1 MIDDGSIPRPKE
13 VKWNVTPLKVT
24 ALVVGLGAR
33 LERAAA
39 DPAAG
44 QSSPLPSE
52 APVAAAAAPPIK
64 ARREGMC
71 RAWCDDDSEFDAS
84 GHPLLSMLNS
94 CICPP
99 NPDRIWMQPKS
110 LTPHG

>member
-1 MIDDGSIPRPKE
+1 VIDDGSIPRPKE
-13 VKWNVTPLKVT
+13 LTWNVTPMTVN
-24 ALVVGLGAR
+24 AAVVGLGAR
-33 LERAAA
+33 LECAAA
-39 DPAAG
+39 DPEAG

-64 ARREGMC
+64 ARREVMC

-84 GHPLLSMLNS
+84 GHPLLSMPNN
-94 CICPP
+94 CIVPP
-99 NPDRIWMQPKS
+99 NPDRIWAQLKS

>member
-1 MIDDGSIPRPKE
+1 MIDDGSIPRPKP
-13 VKWNVTPLKVT
+13 VKWNVTPLIVT
-24 ALVVGLGAR
+24 AFVVGLGPR
-33 LERAAA
+33 FECAAA

-52 APVAAAAAPPIK
+52 APVAAAAVPPIK

-71 RAWCDDDSEFDAS
+71 RAWCDDDSELDVS
-84 GHPLLSMLNS
+84 GHPLVSMSSN

-99 NPDRIWMQPKS
+99 NPERI
-110 LTPHG
+110 